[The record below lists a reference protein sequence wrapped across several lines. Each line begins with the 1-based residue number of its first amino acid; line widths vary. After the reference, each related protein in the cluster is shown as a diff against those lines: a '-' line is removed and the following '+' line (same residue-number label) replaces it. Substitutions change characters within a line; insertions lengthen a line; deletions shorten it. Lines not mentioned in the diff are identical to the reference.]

1 MKITNLVTGLVLF
14 SLVFTGLIVFLTDL
28 TGNYGVTIADEFS
41 DTYSSFNTTLA
52 TMQDTS
58 LTFKNTLE
66 NGTTTGGASGGSGAL
81 GFVDAFFSIGWNT
94 IKTLTGTYQVAGEMI
109 VATANIP
116 GVDAN
121 ADWITN
127 GLITIVV
134 LAITLTL
141 FGILMRRD
149 L

>member
-1 MKITNLVTGLVLF
+1 MF

-28 TGNYGVTIADEFS
+28 TGTYGVTIADEFA
-41 DTYSSFNTTLA
+41 DTYSSFNRTLE

-58 LTFKNTLE
+58 STFKNTIE
-66 NGTTTGGASGGSGAL
+66 NGTSTGGASGGSGAL

-94 IKTLTGTYQVAGEMI
+94 IKTLTSTYQVAGEMI
-109 VATANIP
+109 AASANIP

-121 ADWITN
+121 ADWITS
-127 GLITIVV
+127 GIITIVV

-141 FGILMRRD
+141 FGILMRRE